1 MIRQEQNNMRRVPL
15 STGIVIV
22 CLTIAFM
29 LLMVT
34 NSIGTSKNHIQ
45 EQARKKQ
52 NIPDDWY
59 VSEQVSDTLSAMLFY
74 NEDTTK
80 HTFSLYINKTGLP
93 FGYSFCQ
100 GGIDA
105 SIQSS
110 VREFNVKGTGE
121 KVYISMNSRKANSVI
136 ISNANEITRKE
147 IDPDKPFVLV
157 INELSLVEF
166 FDADGNSAYE

>member
-1 MIRQEQNNMRRVPL
+1 MRQEQNNMQRVPL
-15 STGIVIV
+15 SIGIVIV
-22 CLTIAFM
+22 CLTSAFV

-34 NSIGTSKNHIQ
+34 NSIGTSQNHIQ

-52 NIPDDWY
+52 NIPDDGY
-59 VSEQVSDTLSAMLFY
+59 VVEQVTDTLSAMLFY
-74 NEDTTK
+74 NEDATE

-93 FGYSFCQ
+93 FGYFFCK

-110 VREFNVKGTGE
+110 VREFNAKGAGE

-136 ISNANEITRKE
+136 ISNTIEITKEE

-166 FDADGNSAYE
+166 FDADGNSVYE